1 MEAWFLQIANC
12 FDKATK
18 QQERKIWQ
26 NKELAINS
34 KENIESLLCKVNFV
48 DNYKWK
54 IKIIQSLRTKIIESY
69 KTKIAKSC
77 CRSSWRAKH
86 AWKQCKECINNNTMQ
101 KNENRNM
108 MRRTKI
114 KDMKKFMT
122 KTKHTQTS
130 LLLAKKTYKR
140 KLKP

>member
-48 DNYKWK
+48 DNYNWK
-54 IKIIQSLRTKIIESY
+54 IKIIESLRTKITESY
-69 KTKIAKSC
+69 KIKIAKSC

-86 AWKQCKECINNNTMQ
+86 AWKQCKECTNNNIMQ
-101 KNENRNM
+101 KMKIETWCEDKRNE
-108 MRRTKI
+108 KVYD
-114 KDMKKFMT
+114 KDETHSNFIVACKKNIP
-122 KTKHTQTS
+122 
-130 LLLAKKTYKR
+130 KKKN
-140 KLKP
+140 